1 MTLFLGSI
9 VMFSLPL
16 GALALV
22 AAGAGFFFRPAQPL
36 ILVAS
41 AVCVAWACVG
51 FMAAGM
57 FAHVLILPLI
67 IAFGLAVCASLAVR
81 RWMEHGYRQDALR
94 AAEEV
99 DPA

>member
-1 MTLFLGSI
+1 MVVFLDSI

-36 ILVAS
+36 ILAAS
-41 AVCVAWACVG
+41 AVCVAWGCVG
-51 FMAAGM
+51 FMEAGM